1 MLKYTYT
8 DSFLGRLATEAREQD
23 AFNYIESIAAFTPE
37 WRDRLIILR
46 VYIAICLEA
55 QKGGDDDVYATKL
68 SSYRKEFDGVLSLA
82 KSSQIDGVTV
92 SPVFPSL
99 SADPSR

>member
-1 MLKYTYT
+1 MLNYTYT
-8 DSFLGRLATEAREQD
+8 DSFLSRLATDAREKE
-23 AFNYIESIAAFTPE
+23 AIRYIESIAAFTPE

-46 VYIAICLEA
+46 VYISICLEA

-68 SSYRKEFDGVLSLA
+68 SSYRKEFDSVLSLA
-82 KSSQIDGVTV
+82 KATQIDGVTV